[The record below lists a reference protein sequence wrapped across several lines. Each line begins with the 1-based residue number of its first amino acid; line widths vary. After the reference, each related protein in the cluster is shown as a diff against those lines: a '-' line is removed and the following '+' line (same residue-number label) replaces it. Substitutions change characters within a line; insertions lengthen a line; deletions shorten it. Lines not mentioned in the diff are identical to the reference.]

1 MTPTTAVWGGL
12 GILIIAL
19 SLGFYTQYQRAE
31 TWQAKHDKAIS
42 DCNARTEAANN
53 KALADAAERARVA
66 NEVARDTTKAAEA
79 KVAEGAKSTTKRK
92 EVIRVALKETPVP
105 ATCAASLHPSV
116 RASLDQ
122 ARAEANAGNDRL
134 RAAPDG

>member
-1 MTPTTAVWGGL
+1 MNPYFLGGIGLLILALAVGC
-12 GILIIAL
+12 
-19 SLGFYTQYQRAE
+19 YTEHQRAE

-66 NEVARDTTKAAEA
+66 NDIARETTKAAEV
-79 KVAEGAKSTTKRK
+79 KVAEGAKTTNDRK
-92 EVIRVALKETPVP
+92 ETIRYVTKTVPV
-105 ATCAASLHPSV
+105 AASCASPLHPSV

>member
-1 MTPTTAVWGGL
+1 MNPYFLGGIGLLILALAVGC
-12 GILIIAL
+12 
-19 SLGFYTQYQRAE
+19 YTEHHRAE

-66 NEVARDTTKAAEA
+66 NDIARETTKAAEV
-79 KVAEGAKSTTKRK
+79 KVAEGAKTTTKRK
-92 EVIRVALKETPVP
+92 EVIRVAFKETPP
-105 ATCAASLHPSV
+105 TAACAASLHPSV